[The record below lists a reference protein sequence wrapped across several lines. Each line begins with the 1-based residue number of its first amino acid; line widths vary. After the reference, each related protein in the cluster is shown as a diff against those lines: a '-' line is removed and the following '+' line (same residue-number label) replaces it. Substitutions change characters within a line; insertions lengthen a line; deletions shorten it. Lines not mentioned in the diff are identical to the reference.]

1 MKESSL
7 TRGLKSVGR
16 WAASELMPTLPT
28 SRSFQFG
35 MNSGVGHGH
44 NQPGDRWTEQK
55 LGDLISRFQENRC
68 FEAARKE
75 MTAFILEDQGRYIKT
90 HPGTACKYAEMCHL
104 FTEELIRRNRVSPQ
118 DCPGGMSLLIVAVRK
133 LQKNVG
139 GAVNGEVCIFLY
151 THNLLGK
158 DRFHFLIS
166 HFFGGI
172 LSCNDL
178 KSPV

>member
-35 MNSGVGHGH
+35 MNLGASI
-44 NQPGDRWTEQK
+44 NPGDRWTEQK
-55 LGDLISRFQENRC
+55 LRDLISRFQENRC

-75 MTAFILEDQGRYIKT
+75 MTAFILEDQGRYINT
-90 HPGTACKYAEMCHL
+90 HPGTAFKYAEMCHL

-118 DCPGGMSLLIVAVRK
+118 DSDCPGGMSLLIVAVRK

-139 GAVNGEVCIFLY
+139 GAANGEVCIFFVY
-151 THNLLGK
+151 IIYAQG
-158 DRFHFLIS
+158 
-166 HFFGGI
+166 
-172 LSCNDL
+172 
-178 KSPV
+178 

>member
-35 MNSGVGHGH
+35 MNPLGVGHGH

-55 LGDLISRFQENRC
+55 LRDLISRFQENRC

-75 MTAFILEDQGRYIKT
+75 MTGFILEDQGRYINT
-90 HPGTACKYAEMCHL
+90 HSGTACKYAEMCHL
-104 FTEELIRRNRVSPQ
+104 FTEALIRRNSVAPE

-139 GAVNGEVCIFLY
+139 GAANGEVCISFCKY
-151 THNLLGK
+151 
-158 DRFHFLIS
+158 IY
-166 HFFGGI
+166 
-172 LSCNDL
+172 
-178 KSPV
+178 

>member
-28 SRSFQFG
+28 GRSFQFG
-35 MNSGVGHGH
+35 MNPLGVGHGH

-55 LGDLISRFQENRC
+55 LRDLISRFQENRC

-75 MTAFILEDQGRYIKT
+75 MTGFILEDQGRYINT

-104 FTEELIRRNRVSPQ
+104 FTEALIRRNRVSPE

-139 GAVNGEVCIFLY
+139 GAANGEVCISFCKY
-151 THNLLGK
+151 
-158 DRFHFLIS
+158 IY
-166 HFFGGI
+166 
-172 LSCNDL
+172 
-178 KSPV
+178 

>member
-28 SRSFQFG
+28 GRSFQFG
-35 MNSGVGHGH
+35 MNLGASI
-44 NQPGDRWTEQK
+44 NPGDRWTEQK
-55 LGDLISRFQENRC
+55 LRDLISRFQENRC

-75 MTAFILEDQGRYIKT
+75 MTAFILEDQGRYINT

-118 DCPGGMSLLIVAVRK
+118 DSDCPGGMSLLIVAVRK

-139 GAVNGEVCIFLY
+139 GAVNGEVCIFFY
-151 THNLLGK
+151 KHDFLGK
-158 DRFHFLIS
+158 D
-166 HFFGGI
+166 
-172 LSCNDL
+172 SCH
-178 KSPV
+178 